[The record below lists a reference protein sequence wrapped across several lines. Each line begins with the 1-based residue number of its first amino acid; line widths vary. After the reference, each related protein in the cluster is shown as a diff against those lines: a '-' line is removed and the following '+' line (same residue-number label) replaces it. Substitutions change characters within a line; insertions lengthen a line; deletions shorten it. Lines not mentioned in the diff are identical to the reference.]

1 MEQNCLFCKIINKE
15 ISAEVVY
22 ESPEI
27 FAFLDINPV
36 TPGHT
41 LVLPKKHSLNIMDTD
56 DHLLGDI
63 AIAVKKVA
71 QAQMKS
77 LGVSGF
83 NVHVNNGDV
92 AGQKVDH
99 THWHVIPR
107 TVEDGLKHWPGHP
120 YAEGEASSIAEK
132 IRKTLNY

>member
-15 ISAEVVY
+15 IPSESVY
-22 ESPEI
+22 ETPEI
-27 FAFLDINPV
+27 YAFLDINPV

-41 LVLPKKHSLNIMDTD
+41 LVLPKQHSSTILDTD
-56 DHLLGDI
+56 DDLLSDV

-83 NVHVNNGDV
+83 NVSINNGEI

-107 TVEDGLKHWPGHP
+107 TAEDGLQHWPGHP
-120 YAEGEASSIAEK
+120 YANGEAKAVGEK
-132 IRKTLNY
+132 IRNALI